1 MLRRQ
6 AKLILTAILRV
17 ATTVVEYHYYVVA
30 TSVFKTTYIG
40 SNALGIVLSTAC
52 IGSLRIGRVGAE
64 LGGLDAVLVDD
75 LDDEIGLGDEEAG
88 LQLLHAVLDDG
99 DGLVLREALIPVAV
113 HNGKAESGGVALTA
127 VVDLLEGGHVVQEVE
142 GAGLGAGVVS
152 AEEDVDLIRAAA
164 EGGGQLPAHEVGL
177 GVRREL
183 HAVVGQLVEG
193 DVLLDVLAEVDEVG
207 IRAGYA
213 EGRMA

>member
-1 MLRRQ
+1 ML
-6 AKLILTAILRV
+6 
-17 ATTVVEYHYYVVA
+17 
-30 TSVFKTTYIG
+30 
-40 SNALGIVLSTAC
+40 LSTAC

-75 LDDEIGLGDEEAG
+75 LDDEIGLGNEEAG

-99 DGLVLREALIPVAV
+99 DGLVLREALLPVAV
-113 HNGKAESGGVALTA
+113 HDGEAEAGGVALAA
-127 VVDLLEGGHVVQEVE
+127 VVDLLEGGEVVQEVE

-193 DVLLDVLAEVDEVG
+193 DVLLDVLTEIDEVG
-207 IRAGYA
+207 VRAGYA